1 MSADSTLRGLLVA
14 LAAEHAVIWGYGLV
28 GGQIGGA
35 LRDQVRQ
42 AELAHRVRRD
52 TTVAA
57 IRDRGG
63 HPVDSQATY
72 HTPFPVTDEHSA
84 LRLAVHLEQGAAQA
98 WHYLL
103 GATTEK
109 PVRSTAVSALSD
121 SAVRATGWR
130 VRLGPADAA
139 VAFPGATK

>member
-1 MSADSTLRGLLVA
+1 MSTDSTLRGLGLA

-28 GGQIGGA
+28 GGQIGDT
-35 LRDQVRQ
+35 LRDQVRA

-57 IRDRGG
+57 IRERGG
-63 HPVDSQATY
+63 DPVNPQPTYQA
-72 HTPFPVTDEHSA
+72 PFAVTDEASA

-103 GATTEK
+103 GATTDRS
-109 PVRSTAVSALSD
+109 VRSTAVGALTD
-121 SAVRATGWR
+121 AAVRATGWR
-130 VRLGPADAA
+130 VRLGPADAT
-139 VAFPGATK
+139 VAFPGAT